1 MSKRLR
7 VAALAGLSSIS
18 LVLASCSSDG
28 NSEGTAAGGGQDT
41 ANTQAEKSGDNGEQL
56 EVNAA
61 GDYNPLERDQIQD
74 GGELTLAITEIAEQ
88 QNLFHANMN
97 LYTRSLWTTVQ
108 PAAFALR
115 W

>member
-28 NSEGTAAGGGQDT
+28 NTEGTAAGGGQDT
-41 ANTQAEKSGDNGEQL
+41 ANTKNSGDNGEKL

-61 GDYNPLERDQIQD
+61 GDYDPLERDQIQD

-88 QNLFHANMN
+88 QNMFHANMN
-97 LYTRSLWTTVQ
+97 LYTRSPRMQ
-108 PAAFALR
+108 R
-115 W
+115 R

>member
-28 NSEGTAAGGGQDT
+28 NTEGTTAGGGQDT
-41 ANTQAEKSGDNGEQL
+41 ANTKSKNSGDNGEKL

-88 QNLFHANMN
+88 QNMFHANMN
-97 LYTRSLWTTVQ
+97 LCTRSPRMQ
-108 PAAFALR
+108 R
-115 W
+115 R